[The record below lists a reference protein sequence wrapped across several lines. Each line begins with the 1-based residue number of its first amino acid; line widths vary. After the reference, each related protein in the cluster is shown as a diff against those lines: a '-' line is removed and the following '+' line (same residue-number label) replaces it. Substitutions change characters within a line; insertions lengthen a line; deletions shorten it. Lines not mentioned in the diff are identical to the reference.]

1 MKYACPG
8 LPVVLVGLCL
18 WGTGLAAQQPMP
30 PMMPPPPAMPG
41 MAVPETPQGQ
51 TAADQVAP
59 VQGDE
64 AGGAPVSGLR
74 DPFWPV
80 GYAPK
85 AIKKVPT
92 VNKAG
97 DPVPV
102 SEQPEVAPE
111 PVHVPQWD
119 EARRKID
126 IRGIS
131 LIGRDKDTGKPK
143 YLAMVAGKLVE
154 EGAVVTLA
162 YNEHVY
168 RWKVVGISANGVSFQ
183 KLDVRKE

>member
-1 MKYACPG
+1 MRYACPRM
-8 LPVVLVGLCL
+8 PVLLAGLCL
-18 WGTGLAAQQPMP
+18 WGTALAAQQPLP
-30 PMMPPPPAMPG
+30 PMMPPPPVMPG
-41 MAVPETPQGQ
+41 LAVPDMTRGQ
-51 TAADQVAP
+51 PAADPVAP
-59 VQGDE
+59 VQGYE
-64 AGGAPVSGLR
+64 ANAPASGLR

-85 AIKKVPT
+85 VIKKGPA

-97 DPVPV
+97 DPVPG
-102 SEQPEVAPE
+102 SQQPEVAPE

-119 EARRKID
+119 EARRKLD

-131 LIGRDKDTGKPK
+131 LIGRDKDSGQPK

-154 EGAVVTLA
+154 EGAVVTVA
-162 YNEHVY
+162 HDEHVY